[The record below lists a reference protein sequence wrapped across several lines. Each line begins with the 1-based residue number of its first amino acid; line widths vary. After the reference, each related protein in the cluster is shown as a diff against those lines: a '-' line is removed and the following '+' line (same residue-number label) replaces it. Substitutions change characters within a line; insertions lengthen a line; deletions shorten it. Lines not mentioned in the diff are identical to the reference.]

1 MAPCVVVLRPPVLAC
16 STPDVPR
23 LPKRISRARR
33 AIESKRIENMKKIH
47 EELKRTAKEEHEAL
61 REFWKMVI
69 RRDDAEN
76 EKPKTLEEDEE

>member
-1 MAPCVVVLRPPVLAC
+1 MVFRPVAC

-69 RRDDAEN
+69 RKDDEDDAEN
-76 EKPKTLEEDEE
+76 KEPKSLEEDEE